1 MEVDIVCRKNL
12 SLSGRTE
19 RISEKESLSNS
30 FYKVM
35 EKENWAWLERG
46 YGVKLHIENIFSVDA
61 LVGQDT
67 GINNVYI
74 SSETLEKMED
84 NPKLKQK
91 ILNEIR
97 EFGSQKEMEK
107 IRALQPPVKS
117 AGILIYPDGS
127 SISWLEGYSY
137 DENEKVEQKGKLNLF
152 RVNSTDT
159 EYRNALEKM
168 IDYELVLQRLL

>member
-1 MEVDIVCRKNL
+1 MEVDIVCSKNL
-12 SLSGRTE
+12 SLSGWTE

-35 EKENWAWLERG
+35 EKENWAWLERE
-46 YGVKLHIENIFSVDA
+46 YGVKLHIGNTFSVDT
-61 LVGQDT
+61 LVGKDI

-74 SSETLEKMED
+74 SSETLEKMEV

-137 DENEKVEQKGKLNLF
+137 DENEKVERKGKLNLF